1 MHLLTHDSLKSQSGR
16 NPSRTSM
23 TVRTS
28 GMDDGEKQEYNTL
41 LISWWALH
49 IPKLINFSSDWY
61 SIIQAMFQNNKSVS

>member
-1 MHLLTHDSLKSQSGR
+1 MKIMHLLTHDSLKSQSGR

-41 LISWWALH
+41 LISFNVLLGYSRDHLYQAQPDLH
-49 IPKLINFSSDWY
+49 F
-61 SIIQAMFQNNKSVS
+61 